1 MGKIFKDLDKGI
13 KSENS
18 DIVEEEKIPKSP
30 RSSALMSS
38 PAPASAS
45 EAVSTLRSQLT
56 ALSTGGASHR
66 ELGEKYRSILDS
78 VLTWKET
85 DLVEGLKAFIEAII
99 NENVSLVIS
108 RQVEV
113 RTPIVANLVLFE
125 VALI

>member
-1 MGKIFKDLDKGI
+1 MSQSKIQYLSYFWNKQVKA
-13 KSENS
+13 E
-18 DIVEEEKIPKSP
+18 
-30 RSSALMSS
+30 MSS
-38 PAPASAS
+38 PAPASTS
-45 EAVSTLRSQLT
+45 EAVSTLRTQLT

-108 RQVEV
+108 RQVKHL
-113 RTPIVANLVLFE
+113 P
-125 VALI
+125 

>member
-1 MGKIFKDLDKGI
+1 
-13 KSENS
+13 
-18 DIVEEEKIPKSP
+18 
-30 RSSALMSS
+30 MSS

-108 RQVEV
+108 RQVEDL
-113 RTPIVANLVLFE
+113 TPVANLALFDI
-125 VALI
+125 ALIYLSILTTIGLICTFSHPTGNSFPTLSTI

>member
-1 MGKIFKDLDKGI
+1 MRKIKEAGPESRIQILYFCQQIFRHILPV
-13 KSENS
+13 SQS
-18 DIVEEEKIPKSP
+18 KIQYLSYFWNKQVK
-30 RSSALMSS
+30 AEMSS
-38 PAPASAS
+38 PAPASTS
-45 EAVSTLRSQLT
+45 EAVSTLRTQLT

-108 RQVEV
+108 RQV
-113 RTPIVANLVLFE
+113 
-125 VALI
+125 

>member
-1 MGKIFKDLDKGI
+1 
-13 KSENS
+13 
-18 DIVEEEKIPKSP
+18 
-30 RSSALMSS
+30 MSS
-38 PAPASAS
+38 PAPASTS

-108 RQVEV
+108 RQVV
-113 RTPIVANLVLFE
+113 GRSPLTSDTVPSLRLLVHLGE
-125 VALI
+125 QKLE

>member
-1 MGKIFKDLDKGI
+1 
-13 KSENS
+13 
-18 DIVEEEKIPKSP
+18 
-30 RSSALMSS
+30 MSS
-38 PAPASAS
+38 PAPASTS

-108 RQVEV
+108 RQVMNRSRSV
-113 RTPIVANLVLFE
+113 CTFIWPPFDCTTLSIWVGRSWKLSSRSSS
-125 VALI
+125 